1 MATSKGVIKNI
12 NTDQHRILADI
23 MHLYNNDEGFELDPT
38 FSKGNYYGDF
48 KWINENGEKESYTI
62 PQPKYKM
69 DVYPLAED
77 VQKLEIMGNF
87 PLEDETV
94 KSVNIDLPFVIS
106 VGPSMGNGNKKSNIT
121 SNRFSAFYPVSNLIE
136 TYYHF
141 LKEAYRVLKE
151 DGILVWKCQRT
162 ITGGKTLNSPEM
174 SWLFAESLGFD
185 CVDAFYLEGKTRLIS
200 GKVKHQEH
208 SRSYVSVFY
217 VFKKSHKKKIDYL
230 TAFSEEVKDQILK
243 GIKENNIKEGRK
255 FLSDRKS
262 VQNACHADTKR
273 YEYVD
278 LGLPSGLKWAKCN
291 VGAEKETD
299 YGLYFKWGETS
310 GVSGSPVGKCSDE
323 NYSLASYKYCD
334 GPYDTLT
341 KYNTSSLYG
350 ENPDNITI
358 LESVDDVATQIM
370 GDDWRMPTMDDFI
383 ELLDNTTNEWTQVN
397 GVDGY
402 KFTGSNGNSIFIPAS
417 GRRSGSWFD
426 RQGRVGYVWSS
437 SLDTS
442 YPLSAWY
449 LYFNS
454 DKVDTNSLY
463 RDHAFVVRGVM
474 KS

>member
-38 FSKGNYYGDF
+38 YSKGNFYGDF
-48 KWINENGEKESYTI
+48 KWINEDGEKETYTI

-77 VQKLEIMGNF
+77 VQKLEIMGDF
-87 PLEDETV
+87 PLEDESV

-106 VGPSMGNGNKKSNIT
+106 VGPSMGNGNKNSNIT
-121 SNRFSAFYPVSNLIE
+121 SNRFSAFYPVSNLVE

-217 VFKKSHKKKIDYL
+217 VFKKSHRKKIDYL
-230 TAFSEEVKDQILK
+230 TSFSEEVKGRILK

-255 FLSDRKS
+255 FLSDGKTI
-262 VQNACHADTKR
+262 QNVCHTDTKQ

-291 VGAEKETD
+291 VGAETETD
-299 YGLYFKWGETS
+299 YGDYFMWGSTTPNTAEECNWTNAPFNNGSSYYDDTYFKSVKNTVYPNGI
-310 GVSGSPVGKCSDE
+310 
-323 NYSLASYKYCD
+323 LAKE
-334 GPYDTLT
+334 YDA
-341 KYNTSSLYG
+341 
-350 ENPDNITI
+350 
-358 LESVDDVATQIM
+358 ATQIM
-370 GDDWRMPTMDDFI
+370 GDDWRMPTKAEI
-383 ELLDNTTNEWTQVN
+383 QELLDNTDYEWIEDYN
-397 GVDGY
+397 GSGVKGM
-402 KFTGSNGNSIFIPAS
+402 KFISKTDESKYIFIPAA
-417 GRRSGSWFD
+417 GNYDDGSVYS
-426 RQGRVGYVWSS
+426 VGNISYFWSS
-437 SLDTS
+437 SLFTS
-442 YPLSAWY
+442 YANYAWY
-449 LYFNS
+449 LGIDSVGCSMYY
-454 DKVDTNSLY
+454 DY
-463 RDHAFVVRGVM
+463 RYCGMSVRGVC
-474 KS
+474 K

>member
-1 MATSKGVIKNI
+1 MI
-12 NTDQHRILADI
+12 Q
-23 MHLYNNDEGFELDPT
+23 F
-38 FSKGNYYGDF
+38 
-48 KWINENGEKESYTI
+48 
-62 PQPKYKM
+62 
-69 DVYPLAED
+69 
-77 VQKLEIMGNF
+77 
-87 PLEDETV
+87 
-94 KSVNIDLPFVIS
+94 
-106 VGPSMGNGNKKSNIT
+106 
-121 SNRFSAFYPVSNLIE
+121 
-136 TYYHF
+136 
-141 LKEAYRVLKE
+141 
-151 DGILVWKCQRT
+151 
-162 ITGGKTLNSPEM
+162 
-174 SWLFAESLGFD
+174 
-185 CVDAFYLEGKTRLIS
+185 
-200 GKVKHQEH
+200 
-208 SRSYVSVFY
+208 
-217 VFKKSHKKKIDYL
+217 
-230 TAFSEEVKDQILK
+230 
-243 GIKENNIKEGRK
+243 
-255 FLSDRKS
+255 
-262 VQNACHADTKR
+262 
-273 YEYVD
+273 EYVD

-291 VGAEKETD
+291 VGATSETD
-299 YGLYFKWGETS
+299 YGDYFMWGSTEPNTA
-310 GVSGSPVGKCSDE
+310 DE
-323 NYSLASYKYCD
+323 CTWVSYKYCD

>member
-1 MATSKGVIKNI
+1 M
-12 NTDQHRILADI
+12 
-23 MHLYNNDEGFELDPT
+23 
-38 FSKGNYYGDF
+38 
-48 KWINENGEKESYTI
+48 I
-62 PQPKYKM
+62 P
-69 DVYPLAED
+69 
-77 VQKLEIMGNF
+77 F
-87 PLEDETV
+87 
-94 KSVNIDLPFVIS
+94 
-106 VGPSMGNGNKKSNIT
+106 
-121 SNRFSAFYPVSNLIE
+121 
-136 TYYHF
+136 
-141 LKEAYRVLKE
+141 
-151 DGILVWKCQRT
+151 
-162 ITGGKTLNSPEM
+162 
-174 SWLFAESLGFD
+174 
-185 CVDAFYLEGKTRLIS
+185 
-200 GKVKHQEH
+200 
-208 SRSYVSVFY
+208 
-217 VFKKSHKKKIDYL
+217 
-230 TAFSEEVKDQILK
+230 
-243 GIKENNIKEGRK
+243 
-255 FLSDRKS
+255 
-262 VQNACHADTKR
+262 
-273 YEYVD
+273 EYVD

-291 VGAEKETD
+291 VGATSETD
-299 YGLYFKWGETS
+299 YGDYFMWGSTEPNTA
-310 GVSGSPVGKCSDE
+310 DE
-323 NYSLASYKYCD
+323 CTWVSYKYCD

-350 ENPDNITI
+350 ENPDNITT

>member
-48 KWINENGEKESYTI
+48 KWVNENGEKETYTI

-77 VQKLEIMGNF
+77 VQKLEIMGDF
-87 PLEDETV
+87 PLEDESV

-106 VGPSMGNGNKKSNIT
+106 VGPSMGNGNKNSNIT
-121 SNRFSAFYPVSNLIE
+121 SNRFSAFYPVSNLVE

-217 VFKKSHKKKIDYL
+217 VFKKSHRKKIDYL
-230 TAFSEEVKDQILK
+230 TSFSEEVKDRILK

-255 FLSDRKS
+255 FLSDGKT
-262 VQNACHADTKR
+262 VQNVCHTDTKE

-299 YGLYFKWGETS
+299 YGYHFMWGSTKPNTAYECTWVNTPFNGGASSYNETYFNSVKDTVAPNGI
-310 GVSGSPVGKCSDE
+310 
-323 NYSLASYKYCD
+323 LAKE
-334 GPYDTLT
+334 YDAA
-341 KYNTSSLYG
+341 SQ
-350 ENPDNITI
+350 
-358 LESVDDVATQIM
+358 VM
-370 GDDWRMPTMDDFI
+370 GNDWRMPTEAEI
-383 ELLDNTTNEWTQVN
+383 KELFDNTDNEWVEDYNGSGVN
-397 GVDGY
+397 GR
-402 KFTGSNGNSIFIPAS
+402 KFTSKTDTSKYIFIPAA
-417 GRRSGSWFD
+417 GLCGGGSVYN
-426 RQGRVGYVWSS
+426 VGGDGNVWSS
-437 SLDTS
+437 SLYTS
-442 YPLSAWY
+442 NPYDAWN

-454 DKVDTNSLY
+454 GGCGMYYGSRY
-463 RDHAFVVRGVM
+463 FGRSVRGVM
-474 KS
+474 D